1 MTDPTPR
8 QPSKASQALLVGGAA
23 KPQGELASSPWR
35 LVAIAAGVIAVGVAF
50 GWGWVFMIAALTV
63 MIFLHELGHFLTA
76 KWAGMKVT
84 EFCILGVGP
93 KLWSIRRGETEYMV
107 RAIPVAAYVRIIG
120 MNNLDDTDPAD
131 EPRTFRQQS
140 FPKRVVVMS
149 GGSAMHF
156 VQAFVLFI
164 LVFAVVG
171 VPSDMALAQKLGG
184 PDPRWG
190 IADLV
195 DGGGAQ
201 KGGLRAGDELVA
213 IAGKPVAEPDDVRP
227 LVVHRAGDT
236 LPVTVV
242 RDGRQRTFQI
252 TIGHDPADPELGL
265 MGVQVGD
272 LPSHLQPTT
281 RVNPARAAWESAS
294 TMGSWSWQTLR
305 GLGSFV
311 TGGLGDYARQVVG
324 QDQRDDSANGPVV
337 SSGGSKAQTSEQSS
351 RDDNR
356 LVSVFGVARAG
367 ADAAGS
373 DMAQVLLLLAIVNLS
388 IGIINLLPLL
398 PFDGGHIAVAVYE
411 RIRSR
416 RGRRHMA
423 DVSRLLP
430 LTYAVVLVLG
440 LIMVSSVYL
449 DIVDPVG
456 LR

>member
-1 MTDPTPR
+1 VTDPTPR
-8 QPSKASQALLVGGAA
+8 QPSKASQALLVGGSA
-23 KPQGELASSPWR
+23 KPEGELASSPWR
-35 LVAIAAGVIAVGVAF
+35 LVAIAAGVMAVGIFF

-84 EFCILGVGP
+84 EFCILGIGP
-93 KLWSIRRGETEYMV
+93 KIWSTRRGETEYMV

-131 EPRTFRQQS
+131 EARTFRQQS

-156 VQAFVLFI
+156 VQAFILFI
-164 LVFAVVG
+164 VVFSVVG

-184 PDPRWG
+184 PQPRWG

-195 DGGGAQ
+195 AGGGAQ
-201 KGGLRAGDELVA
+201 KAGMKAGDELVS
-213 IAGKPVAEPDDVRP
+213 IAGRSVSDPEDVRP

-236 LPVTVV
+236 LPITVE
-242 RDGRQRTFQI
+242 RDGQQRTFQV
-252 TIGHDPADPELGL
+252 TIGHDPEEPKLGL
-265 MGVQVGD
+265 MGVQVGA

-294 TMGSWSWQTLR
+294 TMGSWSWQTLK
-305 GLGSFV
+305 GLGSFA

-324 QDQRDDSANGPVV
+324 HDGKDDEANGPVV
-337 SSGGSKAQTSEQSS
+337 SSSGSKGHAAESTSHA
-351 RDDNR
+351 DNR

-411 RIRSR
+411 RVRSR